1 MINNIER
8 EFCLVCD
15 KKKKK
20 CLVQQIDTVRVTQ
33 WFEVSNIEKQIR

>member
-15 KKKKK
+15 KKKK